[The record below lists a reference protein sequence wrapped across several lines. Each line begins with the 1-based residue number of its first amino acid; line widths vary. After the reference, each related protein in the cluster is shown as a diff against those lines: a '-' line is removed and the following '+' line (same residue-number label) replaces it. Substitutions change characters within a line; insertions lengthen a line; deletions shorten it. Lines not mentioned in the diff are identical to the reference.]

1 MGGKNDSYSFW
12 EIIFFQQNRMKKTKT
27 FFFVILNLIYLH
39 IMWHARYRVIRAFL
53 QKIVFENKI
62 IVVQFLKINKNN
74 VFFWCERFKNV
85 SLGQKKPST
94 WPTKHAKQRPVLS
107 FQMSWEKGG
116 IDWEAWFQSNVTPY
130 DYYYAIHMCLSSLNW
145 KCFYECVCMW
155 DFKDKKFSSSKN
167 AQKPYHY
174 NDVNFN
180 DLSKKRT
187 NYVVMSIIIKDW
199 IN

>member
-12 EIIFFQQNRMKKTKT
+12 EVIFFQQNRMKKTKT

-85 SLGQKKPST
+85 SLEQKKPST
-94 WPTKHAKQRPVLS
+94 WPTKTCKTKTSP
-107 FQMSWEKGG
+107 F
-116 IDWEAWFQSNVTPY
+116 ISNVVRERR
-130 DYYYAIHMCLSSLNW
+130 DRLRSLISI
-145 KCFYECVCMW
+145 ECDTIWLLLCDSHV
-155 DFKDKKFSSSKN
+155 
-167 AQKPYHY
+167 
-174 NDVNFN
+174 
-180 DLSKKRT
+180 
-187 NYVVMSIIIKDW
+187 SIFP
-199 IN
+199 